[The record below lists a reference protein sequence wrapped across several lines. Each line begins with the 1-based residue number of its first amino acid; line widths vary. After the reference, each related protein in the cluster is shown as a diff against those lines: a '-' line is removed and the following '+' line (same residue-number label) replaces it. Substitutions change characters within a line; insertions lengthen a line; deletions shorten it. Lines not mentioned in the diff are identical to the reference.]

1 MMKKLIYLMLLAVVA
16 PFFQSCNTDSSSADT
31 TILATV
37 RTEVGSKYG
46 FSCVLDNYKTMQ
58 VTNLRCTYKPT
69 NGERLLLYCDIDG
82 GAYGSGYDYSADIY
96 QIMKVVTTDVKTLS
110 AGAEDNFG
118 KDGMKVTNAWV
129 AGGYLNL
136 EFQVY
141 LNNHSAANCEI
152 SLVDNQTNGNKNDG
166 SNNYFELELRNKSN
180 LNLEENHTSAY
191 GIACFKLRDFDPEK
205 EGLTG
210 IKLTYT
216 KLGSK
221 DNEKE
226 TFLAKINT
234 DIDIDLD

>member
-1 MMKKLIYLMLLAVVA
+1 MMKKLIYLMLLAVA
-16 PFFQSCNTDSSSADT
+16 IPFIQSCNTSSDIADT
-31 TILATV
+31 TVLATV
-37 RTEVGSKYG
+37 RTETGSKYG
-46 FSCVLDNYKTMQ
+46 FSCILDNYKTMQ
-58 VTNLRCTYKPT
+58 VSNLRANYKAV
-69 NGERLLLYCDIDG
+69 NGDRVLLYCDIDQN
-82 GAYGSGYDYSADIY
+82 AYGSGYDYTVDIH
-96 QIMKVVTTDVKTLS
+96 QVMKVITTNVQTLS
-110 AGAEDNFG
+110 PGAEDNFG
-118 KDGMKVTNAWV
+118 KDGLKVTNAWV

-141 LNNHSAANCEI
+141 LNNHAAANCEI
-152 SLVDNQTNGNKNDG
+152 SLIDNQVNGNKNDG
-166 SNNYFELELRNKSN
+166 SNSYFELELRNKSN
-180 LNLEENHTSAY
+180 LNMEENHTTAY
-191 GIACFKLRDFDPEK
+191 GIACFRLRDFDPEK